1 MHKYLELLAEAAKQD
16 FKRVVTGFLLD
27 ARPRDGGVRGA
38 IFNDRL
44 NRYEDGES
52 FTTSSIVATYQERG
66 YTVLVTESGSCY
78 VIVSHLLFIEDVV
91 AGVPHTLILRAS

>member
-44 NRYEDGES
+44 NRFEDGES
-52 FTTSSIVATYQERG
+52 FTTSTIVETYQERG
-66 YTVLVTESGSCY
+66 YTVLLTENGSCY

-91 AGVPHTLILRAS
+91 AGVPQTMILRAS

>member
-16 FKRVVTGFLLD
+16 FKRIVTGFLLD

-44 NRYEDGES
+44 NRFEDGES
-52 FTTSSIVATYQERG
+52 FTTSTIVETHQERG
-66 YTVLVTESGSCY
+66 YTVLLTESGSCY
-78 VIVSHLLFIEDVV
+78 VIVSHLIFVEDIV
-91 AGVPHTLILRAS
+91 GGLPQTMILRAS